1 MATWAATRLDE
12 IMQVIE
18 TTVYNFSFT
27 VEGITYQFSI
37 PASCQQEAVEKLA
50 RGLVAMVNEL
60 KPYLGQKAN

>member
-1 MATWAATRLDE
+1 
-12 IMQVIE
+12 MQVIE